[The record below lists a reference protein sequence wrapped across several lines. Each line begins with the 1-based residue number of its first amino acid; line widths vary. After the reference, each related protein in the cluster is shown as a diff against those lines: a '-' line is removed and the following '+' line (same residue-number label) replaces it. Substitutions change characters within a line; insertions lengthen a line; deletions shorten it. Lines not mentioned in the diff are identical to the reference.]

1 MRSLKLS
8 MLLIGLLA
16 VVSAMQAWATET
28 LDFGQTQTG
37 AITAPAQTV
46 RYTFSANKSDV
57 IDFTVVATSSGL
69 SPKIE
74 LYTAGGTLVS
84 SAANYN
90 CCGGC
95 AGGAVIEMNGTQ
107 LPATGTYTVIVT
119 DCSSTNTGNFILYLQ
134 RTNAPSGGL
143 NFPFA
148 RTLTGKIGSAAQS
161 NTYTFSGNKNDYVT
175 LTVVTDG
182 GFSPKLRLY
191 NPAGSLNDTAVN
203 LNCCGG
209 CAGGATV
216 EMNGAQLPASGS
228 FTLLLGDCGDTDT
241 GSYMIYLQRTNNPAT
256 PTDLVWDQSQTG
268 AVASPAESNTFTFEA
283 GASDTAD
290 FTVTAT
296 SGSMSPKLR
305 IYNPN
310 GTLLK
315 SAANLN
321 CCGGCAGGA
330 TLVVSQVT
338 LPTSGTYTALIGDCG
353 DTSLGGYNI
362 STQCF
367 GACPLPAP
375 TLSSIAP
382 NSALVGSPGIALSVN
397 GTNFANVESTSVVE
411 WGGTAL
417 AGPGF
422 VNTAKLTAPVPA
434 TNFGAAGVFPVTVV
448 TPGPGGGTSNAVNFI
463 VKNPVPTLTSIAPAN
478 AIAGGAAFTLTL
490 TGTSFVKGATGS
502 LVYWSGIS
510 VPTTWVSA
518 TELQAV
524 IPATDIA
531 TASASV
537 PVTVVNPHSGSTTVG
552 GGTTAAQPFV
562 VDNPVPMTKSI
573 SPASA
578 TASSAG
584 FTLTVNGSNFVATS
598 QVNWNGG
605 GLPTT
610 FVSAGELQ
618 AAVSAADIRNA
629 GTAQVTVTNPAPG
642 GGASTPALTF
652 TINPTLPTTTSITP
666 SSAIA
671 GGAAFTLL
679 VKGTNF
685 LSGAKGSYANWNG
698 KACNLTPCVTT
709 YVSPTQLKV
718 SIPATFIATAGT
730 LPVTVTNPVAGGGTS
745 SAQTF
750 TVDNPVPVAAS
761 LLPTSGP
768 LGGPEFT
775 LTVNGSSFVVAS
787 RVSWNGTMLTPVT
800 VTPTAITVLIP
811 ASGLSVAGN
820 VAVEVVNPAPG
831 GGTSAALTFAVK
843 NPVPVLSSI
852 SPTSLIAGGNGFT
865 LTATGT
871 SFVQGAQVRRN
882 GYALAT
888 TFVSA
893 TEVQAAVPAGDTL
906 DGTAKITIWNPG
918 PGGGT
923 SAAQTLTIDNPV
935 PVAMSLSP
943 SSIAAGSA
951 GFTLTVTGFNFNEGA
966 VIQWNGAALAT
977 AFVSD
982 TELQAAIP
990 STAIAAKGSASVTVA
1005 NPAPSASASNV
1016 ATFTIN

>member
-1 MRSLKLS
+1 
-8 MLLIGLLA
+8 
-16 VVSAMQAWATET
+16 
-28 LDFGQTQTG
+28 
-37 AITAPAQTV
+37 
-46 RYTFSANKSDV
+46 
-57 IDFTVVATSSGL
+57 
-69 SPKIE
+69 
-74 LYTAGGTLVS
+74 
-84 SAANYN
+84 
-90 CCGGC
+90 
-95 AGGAVIEMNGTQ
+95 
-107 LPATGTYTVIVT
+107 
-119 DCSSTNTGNFILYLQ
+119 
-134 RTNAPSGGL
+134 
-143 NFPFA
+143 
-148 RTLTGKIGSAAQS
+148 
-161 NTYTFSGNKNDYVT
+161 
-175 LTVVTDG
+175 
-182 GFSPKLRLY
+182 
-191 NPAGSLNDTAVN
+191 
-203 LNCCGG
+203 
-209 CAGGATV
+209 
-216 EMNGAQLPASGS
+216 
-228 FTLLLGDCGDTDT
+228 
-241 GSYMIYLQRTNNPAT
+241 
-256 PTDLVWDQSQTG
+256 
-268 AVASPAESNTFTFEA
+268 
-283 GASDTAD
+283 
-290 FTVTAT
+290 
-296 SGSMSPKLR
+296 
-305 IYNPN
+305 
-310 GTLLK
+310 
-315 SAANLN
+315 
-321 CCGGCAGGA
+321 
-330 TLVVSQVT
+330 
-338 LPTSGTYTALIGDCG
+338 
-353 DTSLGGYNI
+353 
-362 STQCF
+362 
-367 GACPLPAP
+367 
-375 TLSSIAP
+375 
-382 NSALVGSPGIALSVN
+382 
-397 GTNFANVESTSVVE
+397 
-411 WGGTAL
+411 
-417 AGPGF
+417 
-422 VNTAKLTAPVPA
+422 
-434 TNFGAAGVFPVTVV
+434 
-448 TPGPGGGTSNAVNFI
+448 
-463 VKNPVPTLTSIAPAN
+463 
-478 AIAGGAAFTLTL
+478 
-490 TGTSFVKGATGS
+490 
-502 LVYWSGIS
+502 
-510 VPTTWVSA
+510 
-518 TELQAV
+518 
-524 IPATDIA
+524 
-531 TASASV
+531 
-537 PVTVVNPHSGSTTVG
+537 
-552 GGTTAAQPFV
+552 
-562 VDNPVPMTKSI
+562 MTKSI

-610 FVSAGELQ
+610 FVSAGQLQ

-761 LLPTSGP
+761 LSPTSGP

-775 LTVNGSSFVVAS
+775 LTVNGSSFVAAS

-800 VTPTAITVLIP
+800 VTPTAIMVLIP

-977 AFVSD
+977 VFVSD